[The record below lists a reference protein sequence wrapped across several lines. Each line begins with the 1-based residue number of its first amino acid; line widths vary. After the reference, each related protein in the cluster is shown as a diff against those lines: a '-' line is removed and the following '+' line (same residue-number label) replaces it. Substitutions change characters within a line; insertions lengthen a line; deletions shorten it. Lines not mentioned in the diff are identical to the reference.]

1 MDSSRLLDVK
11 PRISDDVGKILSWK
25 ISDVVDTSQLKVL
38 RLPDPVTAGKVG
50 GLRM

>member
-11 PRISDDVGKILSWK
+11 PRISDDVEKIMSWK
-25 ISDVVDTSQLKVL
+25 SSDIVDTSQLKAL
-38 RLPDPVTAGKVG
+38 RLPDSATAVKVG

>member
-11 PRISDDVGKILSWK
+11 PRISDDAGKILSWK
-25 ISDVVDTSQLKVL
+25 TTDVVDTSQLKVL
-38 RLPDPVTAGKVG
+38 RLPDPVPAGKVG